1 MSGILQHEMI
11 FSVVTTK
18 TLYFYIR
25 MTIPLT
31 DYLTYFQNMKSRIL
45 FFVVALMAAV
55 GLQAQTLLCSPEKP
69 VAGETVTLSYD
80 QTKTILVNEKELKV
94 TALLLNNN
102 PSGDR
107 FQIED
112 VEFTAEKGVLK
123 AKLSIPANVNVF
135 YIAFANEVDGAKDN
149 NKGQGY
155 GFALYQAD
163 RKKIL
168 PGAKGNMGLVKGRYA
183 TLANVERS
191 PTEAFALIVEEFE
204 ANPSSRKD
212 PVLLSFCAVE
222 GKRNKN
228 EAMVAKA
235 KKMAEALVL
244 DNKASEQDLFTAYQ
258 TYRVLDEKTALAPL
272 TEKIKKKYP
281 KGLLVRSEK
290 IEALSMEKDL
300 NKKVALYESLSALP
314 FTAAEKPALQGV
326 ISSLAS
332 GFLMKKDWPN
342 FEKYLSPIT
351 DKIRK
356 ASMLNS
362 AAWSLCGEGIVKEV
376 STADAALSAK
386 YSKQSIDLVKA
397 LQSAKNRA
405 DVPFNKSLKQ
415 MKEDSKAYLGMFS
428 DTYAVSL
435 YRTGKYAEALE
446 YQQVYNETQKF
457 SDPETNERYCIYL
470 EKAKG
475 GKEAEAMLEKL
486 ITKGAASEAMKT
498 QFVRL
503 FQANNSPEAAAQR
516 YLNNLELEAKA
527 NKKEELRKKMIDR
540 EAPDFKLRNLSGEEV
555 ALSSLKGKVVI
566 LDFWATWCGP
576 CKASFPG
583 MQKSLEASKDRSD
596 VVFLFIDT
604 WEKGDN
610 KEKAAAEFI
619 EQNQYSFNVLMDNDD
634 KVVGSYK
641 VEGIPTKFIVGKD
654 GRIKFMSVG
663 FNGTETLIEEVA
675 AMIDLASEAKP

>member
-1 MSGILQHEMI
+1 
-11 FSVVTTK
+11 
-18 TLYFYIR
+18 
-25 MTIPLT
+25 
-31 DYLTYFQNMKSRIL
+31 MK
-45 FFVVALMAAV
+45 
-55 GLQAQTLLCSPEKP
+55 
-69 VAGETVTLSYD
+69 
-80 QTKTILVNEKELKV
+80 
-94 TALLLNNN
+94 
-102 PSGDR
+102 
-107 FQIED
+107 
-112 VEFTAEKGVLK
+112 
-123 AKLSIPANVNVF
+123 
-135 YIAFANEVDGAKDN
+135 
-149 NKGQGY
+149 
-155 GFALYQAD
+155 
-163 RKKIL
+163 
-168 PGAKGNMGLVKGRYA
+168 
-183 TLANVERS
+183 
-191 PTEAFALIVEEFE
+191 
-204 ANPSSRKD
+204 
-212 PVLLSFCAVE
+212 
-222 GKRNKN
+222 
-228 EAMVAKA
+228 
-235 KKMAEALVL
+235 
-244 DNKASEQDLFTAYQ
+244 
-258 TYRVLDEKTALAPL
+258 KTALAPL

-376 STADAALSAK
+376 STADAVLSAK
-386 YSKQSIDLVKA
+386 YSKQSIDLVKS

-405 DVPFNKSLKQ
+405 DVPFNRSLKQ

-619 EQNQYSFNVLMDNDD
+619 EKNQYSFNVLMDNDD